1 MKTSLEAIIAWG
13 EMIVSAALAQKK
25 HTCQWIDP
33 SKIVSGRDP
42 RFLQQSLME
51 DSLSLMATVM
61 GSGGIS
67 TTPTKMLISP
77 VTHIFAPPSMRE
89 DGLSDCQI

>member
-1 MKTSLEAIIAWG
+1 MLLEASIAWG

-33 SKIVSGRDP
+33 FKIVSGRNP
-42 RFLQQSLME
+42 CFVQQSLME
-51 DSLSLMATVM
+51 GLLSLMATVM

-67 TTPTKMLISP
+67 TTLTKMLILP
-77 VTHIFAPPSMRE
+77 VTHIFTPPSMRE